1 MTTGSSVVEVRP
13 GDPRTTAY
21 LVAHRRPPWRL
32 PSVRRPWSARNPS
45 DRAWRA
51 G

>member
-13 GDPRTTAY
+13 GDPSDHG
-21 LVAHRRPPWRL
+21 LPGRPQKAAWRL